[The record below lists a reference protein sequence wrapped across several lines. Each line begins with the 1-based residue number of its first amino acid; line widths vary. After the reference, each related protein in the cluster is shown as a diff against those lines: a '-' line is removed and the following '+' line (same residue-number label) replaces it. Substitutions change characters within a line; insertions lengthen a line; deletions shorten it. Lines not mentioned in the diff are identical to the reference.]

1 MGSFH
6 QLTYHIVFGTKYRKP
21 WIAGDAQ
28 PRLYEYIGG
37 IIRGIKGHLIEIGG
51 VADHVHILANCSPT
65 IALSDAIRSVKANSS
80 KWIHDEKLFSE
91 TFAWQTGYGAFTVS
105 YSQVPTVQKYIQ
117 NQEAHHR
124 EFSFA
129 DVYTKLLTRHGIAFK
144 REFLFEDEFHG

>member
-21 WIAGDAQ
+21 WITADSQ

-37 IIRGIKGHLIEIGG
+37 IIRGMKGHIIEVGG
-51 VADHVHILANCSPT
+51 VADHVHILANLSPT
-65 IALSDAIRSVKANSS
+65 IAVSDAIRTIKANSS
-80 KWIHDEKLFSE
+80 KWIHDEKLLSAA
-91 TFAWQTGYGAFTVS
+91 FAWQKGYGAFSVS
-105 YSQVPTVQKYIQ
+105 YSQVPKVQKYVQ

-124 EFSFA
+124 KLSFA
-129 DVYTKLLTRHGIAFK
+129 EEYMELLTRHGIDFK